1 MTAQLRRIVS
11 INVGQPREVEAG
23 DRRVLT
29 SIFKEPVQGKVALRH
44 YNVQGDRQ
52 SDLSVHGGPNKAV
65 YSYSAEHYLFWTVQ
79 LPGTPL
85 PFGAFGEN
93 LTTEGMLE
101 EGVHIGDV
109 FRAGSAI
116 LKVTQPRM
124 PCFKLA
130 IRMNRSDMVR
140 RFWAS
145 GRSGIYFSIVEE
157 GEFESGDRIE
167 PLESDPRRVS
177 VADVVRLYKRET
189 EDLDLFSRVMQAP
202 VSGSWKQEIRERW
215 AQSPANGYW
224 K

>member
-1 MTAQLRRIVS
+1 MTAPQLRRIVS

-23 DRRVLT
+23 NRKVLT
-29 SIFKEPVQGKVALRH
+29 SIFKAAVEGKVALRR
-44 YNVQGDRQ
+44 YNVEGDRQ

-65 YSYSAEHYLFWTVQ
+65 YSYSSEHYPFWAAQ

-85 PFGAFGEN
+85 PAGAFGEN

-101 EGVHIGDV
+101 EVVHIGDV

-130 IRMNRSDMVR
+130 IRMNRSDMVK

-145 GRSGIYFSIVEE
+145 GPFR
-157 GEFESGDRIE
+157 
-167 PLESDPRRVS
+167 
-177 VADVVRLYKRET
+177 
-189 EDLDLFSRVMQAP
+189 DLFLH
-202 VSGSWKQEIRERW
+202 
-215 AQSPANGYW
+215 
-224 K
+224 

>member
-1 MTAQLRRIVS
+1 MTAPQLRRIVS

-23 DRRVLT
+23 NRKVLT
-29 SIFKEPVQGKVALRH
+29 SIFKAPVEGKVALRR
-44 YNVQGDRQ
+44 YNVEGDRQ
-52 SDLSVHGGPNKAV
+52 SDLSVHGGPKKAV
-65 YSYSAEHYLFWTVQ
+65 YSYSSEHYPFWAAQ

-85 PFGAFGEN
+85 PVGAFGEN

-101 EGVHIGDV
+101 EVVHIGDV

-130 IRMNRSDMVR
+130 IRMNRSDMVK

-145 GRSGIYFSIVEE
+145 GRSGIYFSISEE
-157 GEFESGDRIE
+157 GEFESGDLIE
-167 PLESDPRRVS
+167 LLESDRRRVS

-189 EDLDLFSRVMQAP
+189 EDTDLFSRVMESP
-202 VSGSWKQEIRERW
+202 LSGSWKHEIRER
-215 AQSPANGYW
+215 
-224 K
+224 